1 MFFSLLNPF
10 SSSSLKL
17 VLQTERQALINPDLL
32 CKDERGKTCPRARIL
47 NDVRGLRSN
56 KASVEADVNAC
67 SNKTLVLGGVQKQ
80 I

>member
-1 MFFSLLNPF
+1 M
-10 SSSSLKL
+10 
-17 VLQTERQALINPDLL
+17 
-32 CKDERGKTCPRARIL
+32 L
-47 NDVRGLRSN
+47 NDVRSLRSN